1 MTECRPGA
9 VHDLRGI
16 LDDLGPATVL
26 LVRGGESYRRS
37 GAAEAIEP
45 MLAPLSVATVCDVA
59 PNPTVE
65 SVAEAI
71 TRFREAGP
79 DVVVAVGGGS
89 VLDLA
94 KAARGLANEPD
105 PRAAIRSGT
114 VSDVPAVP
122 LVAVPTTAGTGSE
135 ATHFSA
141 VYVDGVKHSV
151 GHPAFRPDHV
161 VLDPELTTSM
171 SPRTTAET
179 GLDALSQAME
189 SLWSTRSTEESRAH
203 AQRALELAWGSLE
216 QAVRAPTMGL
226 RVAMCE
232 AAHLSGLAI
241 DVSRTTAA
249 HALAYS
255 ITVRHGVAHG
265 HAVALTLGPLLEYN
279 GAVSPDD
286 CVDPRGADFVRARIE
301 DVLAVLGA
309 RDGSEGRQA
318 LASLME
324 RIGLEA
330 SLSGAGVTTQA
341 ARRAIV
347 DAVDAD
353 RLANNPRVL
362 DTAALHAL
370 VREAA

>member
-1 MTECRPGA
+1 MTCCRPGA

-16 LDDLGPATVL
+16 LDDVRPATVL
-26 LVRGGESYRRS
+26 LVRGGESYRLS
-37 GAAEAIEP
+37 GAAEVIEP
-45 MLAPLSVATVCDVA
+45 MLAPHSVATISDVA

-65 SVAEAI
+65 AVTEAI
-71 TRFREAGP
+71 ARFREARP
-79 DVVVAVGGGS
+79 DLVVAVGGGS
-89 VLDLA
+89 ILDLA
-94 KAARGLANEPD
+94 KAARGLAGERD
-105 PRAAIRSGT
+105 VGAAVSSGSVPE
-114 VSDVPAVP
+114 VSGVP
-122 LVAVPTTAGTGSE
+122 LVAIPTTAGTGSE

-151 GHPAFRPDHV
+151 GHPGFLPDHV
-161 VLDPELTTSM
+161 LLDPDLTTSM

-189 SLWSTRSTEESRAH
+189 SLWSTRSSEESRAH
-203 AQRALELAWGSLE
+203 ARRALQLSWQHLE
-216 QAVRAPTMGL
+216 QAVRAPTKGSRL
-226 RVAMCE
+226 AMCE
-232 AAHLSGLAI
+232 AAHLSGRAI

-279 GAVSPDD
+279 AEVSPDD
-286 CVDPRGADFVRARIE
+286 CVDPRGAEFVRARIE
-301 DVLAVLGA
+301 EVLAVLGA
-309 RDGSEGRQA
+309 RDGSEGRRA
-318 LASLME
+318 LASLVE
-324 RIGLEA
+324 RIGLGA
-330 SLSGAGVTTQA
+330 SLSAAGVTTEA

-353 RLANNPRVL
+353 RLANNPRTL
-362 DTAALHAL
+362 GPAALDAL